1 MTAVRPKRTFVFAA
15 VSCALVAGAVLLA
28 AWSQR
33 DVASAGHEPST
44 VDMVNGGNLVTYG
57 GPTLPVDAALNDIR
71 EWVNVIW
78 SFDNVGQAWLLW
90 SPLLPSALQ
99 GFTDLEHGRPYF
111 IFVQSDRTWSFPP
124 AGAAGLPSSPPAVR
138 LLVGDQIHEPER
150 GSYCWPA
157 DLVQGIGLCADSP
170 PFFPAVDS
178 FIPLPDGL
186 VRLRWDQPIPGSV
199 FLNLSTPDQ
208 VGTGVST
215 TFDTGGPD
223 LTWTP
228 TIDPGD
234 YILSVFA
241 AWGDLGGAAANGV
254 PLTGDALYFFPVTIP
269 ASGDP
274 FPTVSALAPIQSLEV
289 IVAESFPPQYFA
301 HIVSILPDGCAEFDR
316 NDVTREDTTIRIDV
330 WNLVPA
336 PEAEIACIDIFRTV
350 EHNVP
355 LGTDFVSG
363 TEYTVIV
370 NDVSRTFVAQ

>member
-1 MTAVRPKRTFVFAA
+1 MTALLPKRTFVLAA
-15 VSCALVAGAVLLA
+15 VSCSLVAGAVLLA
-28 AWSQR
+28 AWAHS
-33 DVASAGHEPST
+33 DSASAGHEPAT
-44 VDMVNGGNLVTYG
+44 LDLVDGGNLVTYG

-78 SFDNVGQAWLLW
+78 SFDNVGQSWLLW
-90 SPLLPSALQ
+90 SPLLPPALQ

-111 IFVQSDRTWSFPP
+111 IFVQGDRMWTFPP
-124 AGAAGLPSSPPAVR
+124 AGAVALPSSPPAVR
-138 LLVGDQIHEPER
+138 LMVGDQILEPER
-150 GSYCWPA
+150 GSLCWPT
-157 DLVQGIGLCADSP
+157 DLVQGIGLCADTAPS
-170 PFFPAVDS
+170 FPSFDS

-186 VRLRWDQPIPGSV
+186 VRLRWDQPIPDSV
-199 FLNLSTPDQ
+199 NLTLLTPDR

-215 TFDTGGPD
+215 SVDPTGPE

-241 AWGDLGGAAANGV
+241 AWEDLGAAEATGST
-254 PLTGDALYFFPVTIP
+254 LTGDASYFFPVTIP
-269 ASGDP
+269 ANGDP

-289 IVAESFPPQYFA
+289 NVAESFPPQYFA

-336 PEAEIACIDIFRTV
+336 PDAEIACILIVGTV
-350 EHNVP
+350 EHNVA

-363 TEYTVIV
+363 TDYTVIV
-370 NDVSRTFVAQ
+370 NDVSDTFVAQ